1 MLLSQ
6 HPFNSMALVHSGTHP
21 TSPDASCWRIKW
33 LQSSETHLSV
43 QEVRAVVLPPS
54 PPLGYFILLGFV
66 LLLQGWCAYTQLDCL
81 FLWLLQ
87 SVAVC
92 TIKNRIFHNHSP
104 RNLCTQYRFH
114 YLSPISPW
122 RCCYKSMRRNC
133 EGAVLSQSEWPISGT
148 VFGSTV
154 TLQSLRVV
162 WLLFKSL
169 HVIEI
174 ATVSC
179 AALITKC
186 LTNVK
191 CVISVN
197 KLAGDVQPSIKYI
210 YY

>member
-66 LLLQGWCAYTQLDCL
+66 LLLQGWCAYTPLDYSYDYYSQLRFVPL
-81 FLWLLQ
+81 KIEF
-87 SVAVC
+87 ST
-92 TIKNRIFHNHSP
+92 TIHHGIYAHSIV
-104 RNLCTQYRFH
+104 H
-114 YLSPISPW
+114 YCSPISPW

>member
-104 RNLCTQYRFH
+104 RNLCTQY
-114 YLSPISPW
+114 SPLPLPNFTVKMLLQIHATKLW
-122 RCCYKSMRRNC
+122 RCSFVPAWVTNFGHSFRIYRNLAIVKS
-133 EGAVLSQSEWPISGT
+133 S
-148 VFGSTV
+148 
-154 TLQSLRVV
+154 
-162 WLLFKSL
+162 
-169 HVIEI
+169 
-174 ATVSC
+174 
-179 AALITKC
+179 LIT
-186 LTNVK
+186 
-191 CVISVN
+191 I
-197 KLAGDVQPSIKYI
+197 
-210 YY
+210 